1 MPDLITLF
9 VVLAVSVAAHELAH
23 LASARLVGHEV
34 FEIQI
39 GGGPAWTARIGHMD
53 LRVGLVPIGGHVQTG
68 SRSFAGF
75 RWRSAVVAG
84 AGVVANLVLV
94 VVGDVASIPALV
106 VFNAAA
112 IVANLWPGR
121 RRRLGEPSSDGRTL
135 LDLVRGDADAI
146 AEERSGWFCV
156 AAERARSEGR
166 LEEASRLVDDGFR
179 AVGPTR
185 ALLAVRGVVSFE
197 QRRFTDVVDAY
208 AQLIDDDR
216 VTVLGRAGFAADAAW
231 AASLSGDPELARL
244 AEPWAGFARAARPSV
259 PRRRIVHAL
268 ALVDAG
274 RPAAALEAIDGVVDP
289 SADAIRVLVLA
300 EGGDR
305 AAARTMF
312 AAAVGPSF
320 SPDHPLIE
328 RVVAALED

>member
-1 MPDLITLF
+1 MSDLITLF

-39 GGGPAWTARIGHMD
+39 GVGPSWTERVGRME
-53 LRVGLVPIGGHVQTG
+53 LRVGLLPIGGHVQTG
-68 SRSFAGF
+68 SRSADGF

-84 AGVVANLVLV
+84 SGVVANIVLV
-94 VVGDVASIPALV
+94 VVGGAVSIPALV
-106 VFNAAA
+106 VFNVAA
-112 IVANLWPGR
+112 VLANLWPGR

-135 LDLVRGDADAI
+135 LDLLRGDVDAI

-156 AAERARSEGR
+156 EADRARSEGR
-166 LEEASRLVDDGFR
+166 LDEASEIVDDGFR
-179 AVGPTR
+179 EVGTTR

-216 VTVLGRAGFAADAAW
+216 VTVTGRAGFAADAAW

-274 RPAAALEAIDGVVDP
+274 RPEAAVEAIDGVVDP

-300 EGGDR
+300 ESGDR
-305 AAARTMF
+305 DAARTLF
-312 AAAVGPSF
+312 DTAVGPSF